1 MIKKKIRTY
10 SGNSDCL
17 FCAEVVKDVRSKRV
31 VLYVVIRLNN
41 PSFLHRIQSP
51 FSLLQS
57 QGIHTRLRSHK
68 EEEDEFLFWKLLL
81 GCGTQS
87 QGENQRGI

>member
-1 MIKKKIRTY
+1 MSEAKE
-10 SGNSDCL
+10 
-17 FCAEVVKDVRSKRV
+17 FVFF
-31 VLYVVIRLNN
+31 VVIRLNN

-57 QGIHTRLRSHK
+57 QSIHTKLRNHK

-81 GCGTQS
+81 GVVPNLREKTKEGS
-87 QGENQRGI
+87 EVDRNQPHAS